1 MVLNRTEYTYNMHM
15 CYSNIFIKYEVYYFC
30 FVTHT
35 YLTCMN
41 QGSINEDYKEGNTE
55 GNVVEKTFKYSHSL
69 FSLLPILNTAWPHAA
84 TAQLVSA

>member
-1 MVLNRTEYTYNMHM
+1 MLF
-15 CYSNIFIKYEVYYFC
+15 NIFIKYKVYFC

-41 QGSINEDYKEGNTE
+41 QGSINEDYKECNTE
-55 GNVVEKTFKYSHSL
+55 GYVVEKTFKYSHSL

>member
-1 MVLNRTEYTYNMHM
+1 MLF
-15 CYSNIFIKYEVYYFC
+15 NIFIKYKVYFC

-41 QGSINEDYKEGNTE
+41 QGSINEDYKECNTE
-55 GNVVEKTFKYSHSL
+55 GNVVEKTLKYSHSL
-69 FSLLPILNTAWPHAA
+69 FSLLPTLNTAWAHAA